1 MDLVGFG
8 YAALVTFGSILGY
21 KRRGVLYFV
30 TLVDLSLSEEAR
42 STQLSELLPSL
53 EIAKK
58 STARSSVLSRGC
70 GAGRMSSPQH
80 LPTFHPRGRWEPALS
95 LLLAVW
101 SHQDSSADAA
111 TPRPPPPPT

>member
-21 KRRGVLYFV
+21 KRR
-30 TLVDLSLSEEAR
+30 
-42 STQLSELLPSL
+42 